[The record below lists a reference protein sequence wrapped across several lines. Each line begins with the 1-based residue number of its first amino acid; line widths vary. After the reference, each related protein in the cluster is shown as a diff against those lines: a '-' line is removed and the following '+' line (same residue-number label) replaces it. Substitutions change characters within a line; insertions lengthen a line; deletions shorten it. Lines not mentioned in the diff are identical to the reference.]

1 MCANCLSTLT
11 TPVLSAS
18 DLNDR
23 FHLNVEREPSDDD
36 PFEDVYYFENSN
48 DRYFDTDDIET
59 LFEDQQFKNK
69 FFSLFINVHG
79 LNVMKNFIALVALIE
94 SLPKKPHIIAINETW
109 IKENEEGPFN
119 NLDGYIFVSNSR
131 SKHIHG
137 GVAFYVQDKIKY
149 TIRHDLTI
157 MDEKIYESL
166 FIDLKFNLRPVTV
179 GTIYSPR

>member
-23 FHLNVEREPSDDD
+23 FHLNVEREPSDDG
-36 PFEDVYYFENSN
+36 PFEDVYYFQISN

-59 LFEDQQFKNK
+59 FFEDQQFKNK

-94 SLPKKPHIIAINETW
+94 SLPKKSHIIAINETW

-119 NLDGYIFVSNSR
+119 NLNGYIF
-131 SKHIHG
+131 
-137 GVAFYVQDKIKY
+137 
-149 TIRHDLTI
+149 
-157 MDEKIYESL
+157 
-166 FIDLKFNLRPVTV
+166 
-179 GTIYSPR
+179 